1 MSSRIKVSYWEAVNL
16 SDREPVRESL
26 RESLREVMP
35 FDVVI
40 VGAGPAGLSTACKL
54 AQLCQDHETS
64 LDICVIEK
72 GSEIGAHI
80 LSGAVLEASA
90 LDELFPDWHNM
101 QAPVKVPV
109 TDDEVH
115 LLTSSASSIKLPSFL
130 VPPALHN
137 SGNYVISLGNLCRW
151 LGEQAESLGVQL
163 FTGFTAAEILYN
175 DDDQVIGI
183 ATGDM
188 GRDKNGNEKGN
199 FEEGYELH
207 ARYTVFA
214 EGCRGHL
221 GKELIE
227 KYDLDKGKAPQH
239 YGIGIKELWEVPAEA
254 HSPGKVFHGVGW
266 PLGLGKTTGGSFLYH
281 LENNQVSV
289 GLITDL
295 NYSNPW
301 LSPFDEFQRLKQHPA
316 IRSVLSG
323 GKRLSYGARALVK
336 GGIQS
341 LPNLVFPGGLLAG
354 DNAGF
359 LNFLKLKGSHTAMKS
374 GMLAAESIYAALM
387 GGGAEIAND
396 NGVLESYQD
405 NINTS
410 SIARE
415 LYAARNV
422 GPAMHK
428 FGTLLGSAFAFIDQ
442 VIFRGKLPFTLKD
455 MVPDHAALKRAEDC
469 PRISYPA
476 PDNEI
481 SFDKLS
487 SVYISNT
494 NHEEDQPCHL
504 KLIDAE
510 TPTGFNLAEYDE
522 PAQRYC
528 PAGVYEIVR
537 SDTKTRFQINAQN
550 CVHCKTCDIKDPT
563 QNIVWTAPE
572 GGGGP
577 NYPNM

>member
-1 MSSRIKVSYWEAVNL
+1 MLGSLKVSDSETVIL
-16 SDREPVRESL
+16 SE
-26 RESLREVMP
+26 REVMP

-72 GSEIGAHI
+72 GSEVGAHI
-80 LSGAVLEASA
+80 LSGAVLQTQA
-90 LDELFPDWHNM
+90 LEELFPNWADM
-101 QAPVKVPV
+101 GAPIDVTV
-109 TDDEVH
+109 TDDQVH
-115 LLTSSASSIKLPSFL
+115 LLLSGSSAIRLPSFL

-137 SGNYVISLGNLCRW
+137 DGNHVISLGNLCRW
-151 LGEQAESLGVQL
+151 LAEQAENLGVQL
-163 FTGFTAAEILYN
+163 FTGFTAAEILY
-175 DDDQVIGI
+175 DDNDQVIGI

-188 GRDKNGNEKGN
+188 GRDKSGKEKGN
-199 FEEGYELH
+199 FEAGYELH

-221 GKELIE
+221 GKQLIE
-227 KYDLDKGKAPQH
+227 KFKLDSGKTPQH
-239 YGIGIKELWEVPAEA
+239 YGIGIKELWEIPEEQ
-254 HSPGKVFHGVGW
+254 HQPGKVLHGVGW

-281 LENNQVSV
+281 LDNRQVAI

-295 NYSNPW
+295 NYANPW
-301 LSPFDEFQRLKQHPA
+301 LSPFDEFQRMKHHPLF
-316 IRSVLSG
+316 SKVLNG
-323 GKRLSYGARALVK
+323 GKRLSYGARALAK

-341 LPNLVFPGGLLAG
+341 LPKLVFPGGILVG

-359 LNFLKLKGSHTAMKS
+359 LNFLKLKGTHTAIKS
-374 GMLAAESIYAALM
+374 GLLAADSLFAAMALNQKDQ
-387 GGGAEIAND
+387 GER
-396 NGVLESYQD
+396 VLSGYEEMVKASWIHEELQ
-405 NINTS
+405 S
-410 SIARE
+410 S
-415 LYAARNV
+415 RNV
-422 GPAMHK
+422 APAMHK
-428 FGTLLGSAFAFIDQ
+428 FGTLMGSIFTFIDQ
-442 VIFRGKLPFTLKD
+442 VVFRGKLPFTLKD
-455 MVPDHAALKRAEDC
+455 NVPDHAALKRAEDC
-469 PRISYPA
+469 SPIKYPA
-476 PDNEI
+476 PDNTL

-504 KLIDAE
+504 QLIDE
-510 TPTGFNLAEYDE
+510 DTPIGFNLAEYDE

-528 PAGVYEIVR
+528 PAGVYEIIR
-537 SDTKTRFQINAQN
+537 SETKTRFQINAQN

-563 QNIVWTAPE
+563 QNIVWNVPE